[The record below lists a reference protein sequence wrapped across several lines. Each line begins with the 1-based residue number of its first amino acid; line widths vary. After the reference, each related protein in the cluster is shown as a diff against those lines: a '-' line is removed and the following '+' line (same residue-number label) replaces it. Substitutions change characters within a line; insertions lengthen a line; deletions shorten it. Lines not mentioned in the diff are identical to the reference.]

1 MFVSLDPTLSKVFGS
16 LENIGEPNKVEEE
29 RGRDSS
35 ERERERERDGKRGKL
50 RERGRETER
59 ETEREIG

>member
-29 RGRDSS
+29 RGRDRS
-35 ERERERERDGKRGKL
+35 ERERERDGNRGKL